1 MNLLYITI
9 MRMILQ
15 QLLSYAPPLLMP
27 GTSDS
32 FEKYLDMPFA
42 YMAWESYPVSCNH
55 WHDAWL
61 TIDSSAMHFD
71 AQS

>member
-1 MNLLYITI
+1 MMNLLYITI

-55 WHDAWL
+55 
-61 TIDSSAMHFD
+61 
-71 AQS
+71 